1 MSGTDDATIERSV
14 IPDALVERE
23 QWVCWREE
31 DRDGK
36 PTKVPVIPTSGAFAS
51 TTDPDTWTGFETAL
65 EFLETGEADGV
76 GFVFSEDDPIVGVDL
91 DDCRE
96 PETAAVDSPAQDIIE
111 RLDSYTEVSPSGT
124 GFHVLVAGALPD
136 GRNRRGSVELYDSA
150 RFFTVTGD
158 HVDGTP
164 ARVAR
169 RQDALDAIH
178 RDYVQDDD
186 QGNVDPGRPLA
197 SGGVAHA
204 DPGGDAVDLE
214 DTEVLENARTAEN
227 GEKFEQ
233 LWTGSTA
240 GYDSHSEADM
250 ALCCLLAFWTGG
262 DRSQMDRLFRQS
274 GLMRGKW
281 DEVHYADGSTYGEK
295 TVERAT
301 ATVTEYYDPDAATP
315 SDPGQALDDGA
326 SDKEGSASL
335 RRSQA
340 HLVEQK
346 RLLNERID
354 ELQATLETKNERIEV
369 LEDELRR
376 LREKDT

>member
-1 MSGTDDATIERSV
+1 MNVTGDATIERSV

-36 PTKVPVIPTSGAFAS
+36 PTKVPVMPTSGAFAS
-51 TTDPDTWTGFETAL
+51 TTDPDTWTGFETAF
-65 EFLETGEADGV
+65 EFLDTGEVDGV

-96 PETAAVDSPAQDIIE
+96 PETETVDSTAQDIIE

-158 HVDGTP
+158 HVDGTS

-178 RDYVQDDD
+178 RDYIQDDETD
-186 QGNVDPGRPLA
+186 DSDTGNPPA
-197 SGGVAHA
+197 GGGAAHA
-204 DPGGDAVDLE
+204 DPGSGAVDLE
-214 DTEVLENARTAEN
+214 DTEVLENARTAQN

-262 DRSQMDRLFRQS
+262 DRAQIDRLFRQS
-274 GLMRGKW
+274 GLMREKW

-295 TVERAT
+295 TVERAI
-301 ATVTEYYDPDAATP
+301 ATVTEYYDPDATADPDPTTP
-315 SDPGQALDDGA
+315 ISREAPTPEPTDGPQNA
-326 SDKEGSASL
+326 AYLAE
-335 RRSQA
+335 RT
-340 HLVEQK
+340 
-346 RLLNERID
+346 RLLEGRVE
-354 ELQATLETKNERIEV
+354 ELQATVKEKNDRIEE

-376 LREKDT
+376 YREERR

>member
-1 MSGTDDATIERSV
+1 MSGTGDATIERSV
-14 IPDALVERE
+14 IPDALVKRE

-36 PTKVPVIPTSGAFAS
+36 PTKVPVMPTSGEFAS
-51 TTDPDTWTGFETAL
+51 TADPDTWTGFETAL
-65 EFLETGEADGV
+65 EFLDTGEADGV

-96 PETAAVDSPAQDIIE
+96 PGTTVVDSPAQAIIE
-111 RLDSYTEVSPSGT
+111 RFDSYTEVSPSGT

-136 GRNRRGSVELYDSA
+136 GRNRRGSMELYDSV

-164 ARVAR
+164 AQVAR

-178 RDYVQDDD
+178 RDHVQNDEQSNADT
-186 QGNVDPGRPLA
+186 GSPPA
-197 SGGVAHA
+197 GGGTAHA
-204 DPGGDAVDLE
+204 DPVSDAVDFE

-233 LWTGSTA
+233 LRTGSTE
-240 GYDSHSEADM
+240 YDSHSEADM
-250 ALCCLLAFWTGG
+250 ALCCLLVFWTGG
-262 DRSQMDRLFRQS
+262 DRAQIARLFRQS

-295 TVERAT
+295 TVERAI
-301 ATVTEYYDPDAATP
+301 ATVTEYYDPDAAPP
-315 SDPGQALDDGA
+315 SDPGQALDNRA
-326 SDKEGSASL
+326 SNKEGSASL

-340 HLVEQK
+340 HPVEQN

-354 ELQATLETKNERIEV
+354 ELQATLEAKNERVDASEEEIE
-369 LEDELRR
+369 R
-376 LREKDT
+376 LNRD